1 MNFIEKAKR
10 AVGFSSSVML
20 YCRKSPRKIAI
31 AFFIFPPPSI
41 VQPRVAV
48 TPLMDEVVGYK
59 CLKKK
64 KKMSCVSEFLASFQ
78 PKPPLKHLLLPFF
91 LRVSAPPQPL
101 YLKNH
106 PPPSLHC
113 APH

>member
-1 MNFIEKAKR
+1 MSFTEKAKR
-10 AVGFSSSVML
+10 VGFGSSVML
-20 YCRKSPRKIAI
+20 YCRKSPRKTAI
-31 AFFIFPPPSI
+31 AFFIFPPPYI

-59 CLKKK
+59 CKKK
-64 KKMSCVSEFLASFQ
+64 NMSCVSEFLASFQ
-78 PKPPLKHLLLPFF
+78 PKPPVKHLLLPFF